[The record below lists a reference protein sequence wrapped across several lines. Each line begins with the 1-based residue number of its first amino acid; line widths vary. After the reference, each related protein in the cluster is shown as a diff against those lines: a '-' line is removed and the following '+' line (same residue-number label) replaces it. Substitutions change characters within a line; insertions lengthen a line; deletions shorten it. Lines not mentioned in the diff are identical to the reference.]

1 MNRVPMFDEP
11 KNPAPHPDAWVIEAL
26 RHRVAELLKLN
37 HSLEKQVQQRTT
49 EAEAR
54 AHQLRSL
61 AFALA
66 DAESRERKRLAHL
79 LHDHFQQLVS
89 AAKLKTGLV
98 RRAVTDE
105 KFIVTLKRAE
115 ELLEEALIASRSLAT
130 ELSPP
135 VLSDGGLIPALQW
148 LGRKM
153 ETDYN
158 LHITLDCDPAAE
170 PESEQVRTL
179 LFECTRELL
188 FNVVKHAKTNGAS
201 LTLKIPS
208 PGLLSLTVADSGK
221 GFDVPARGA
230 ARKNE
235 SSFGLF
241 SIRERLGFLGGLLYI
256 RSTPGRG
263 AAVEMSVPVGA
274 ATRPVVT
281 AGKKKNRDP
290 APTLLDRPARILVAD
305 DHKLFREGII
315 HLLSQ
320 EPDLTIVGEAA
331 DGAQAVEFA
340 RQLKPDIVI
349 LDVSMPKMSGI
360 QAAAQISGELPQI
373 LIIGLSMHDDREMA
387 SAMRAAGAAAYLSK
401 TGASETLIQ
410 AVRSLVSAKPRS
422 PHEEIPHLP
431 PDTARHPFHPTADAR
446 DPAALAS
453 CTPTGEPT

>member
-1 MNRVPMFDEP
+1 MFDEP
-11 KNPAPHPDAWVIEAL
+11 KNPDTHPDAWVIDAL
-26 RHRVAELLKLN
+26 RHYVAGLLKLN
-37 HSLEKQVQQRTT
+37 HALEKQVQQRTT

-98 RRAVTDE
+98 RRAATDE
-105 KFIVTLKRAE
+105 KFITTLKRAE
-115 ELLEEALIASRSLAT
+115 ELLEEALDASRTLAT

-148 LGRKM
+148 LARKM

-158 LHITLDCDPAAE
+158 LRIALDCDPAAE

-188 FNVVKHAKTNGAS
+188 FNVVKHAKTNQAS

-221 GFDVPARGA
+221 GFETPARGA

-256 RSTPGRG
+256 RSAAGQG

-274 ATRPVVT
+274 ATRPVAT
-281 AGKKKNRDP
+281 AGEKKNRDP
-290 APTLLDRPARILVAD
+290 SPTLLDRPARILVAD
-305 DHKLFREGII
+305 DHKLFREGVI

-349 LDVSMPKMSGI
+349 LDVSMPEMSGI
-360 QAAAQISGELPQI
+360 QAAAQISRELPQT
-373 LIIGLSMHDDREMA
+373 LIIGLSMHDDCEMG